1 MYSRKEVDPTRKTID
16 LVHWREQYVNSWNT
30 FFTVILWNVSKGM
43 AFSVVD
49 SQHGFRSGRSME
61 MQLVYTFHDIAK
73 AWMRMHLYHW
83 PFLDFSKP
91 FDKFPLLRLLWYP
104 LWSKSFFAERYQRVL
119 FDTTFSTRSKVM
131 PGVPQGT
138 VLGTV
143 LSHMYINDLS
153 SNLNCTARLF
163 ADDCLL

>member
-91 FDKFPLLRLLWYP
+91 SDKFPLLLL
-104 LWSKSFFAERYQRVL
+104 RIRCGVRVSL
-119 FDTTFSTRSKVM
+119 LSDISVYYLIQPS
-131 PGVPQGT
+131 PQGQRSCL
-138 VLGTV
+138 V
-143 LSHMYINDLS
+143 SHR
-153 SNLNCTARLF
+153 ALF
-163 ADDCLL
+163 WGPCFLICI